1 MRHHGS
7 ARGWLALWMCAHI
20 PQYVCPQEYPDVQT
34 WVWEEPA
41 CPASEVAA
49 ARPSLLQ
56 CCDVHSETWAK

>member
-56 CCDVHSETWAK
+56 